1 MIENLETGKVVFS
14 YPINGNAVTKYDAL
28 HGKNIE
34 RIKEGKLLFDF

>member
-28 HGKNIE
+28 HGKI
-34 RIKEGKLLFDF
+34 